1 MKVLSLSI
9 ALSLLCSLELLS
21 DTNTTVS
28 SLEEYI
34 SSNKQQS
41 FMLERDKADASSS
54 MLRDSWIAPI
64 VLNYSY
70 GVSEAYDN
78 KSTTQKAS
86 ISIDQPIFQSGGI
99 YFGIKYAQ
107 ATREYAQYSVDVAER
122 KMIKDAIALLMQI
135 KQADLRI
142 KKQELLIANAE
153 INLEVKTQQYMSG
166 QLDSSFLDDAIVQ
179 KNTAKQALF
188 DLEATKQ
195 RVVSQFRVIS
205 DLAYENAVVPHL
217 ELIGEE
223 EFLAQNISYELSKSE
238 SEKNRYYKNMT
249 IAKYL
254 PQVSAYAGYNW
265 DKSENLNFG
274 GVSVGGTQVRETSY
288 PTYGLKASMPINI
301 NTFNDMETT
310 RVDYLKSQIAQ
321 SDKQRELKALYEQV
335 IQNIESFDKKI
346 VLSQENQTIYAKIL
360 ADTKELLSAGYKT
373 SYDVDLLQNSY
384 DIQSI
389 DVAVFE
395 LERQLELLNLYEMYV
410 KSE

>member
-1 MKVLSLSI
+1 MKVLTLSI
-9 ALSLLCSLELLS
+9 ALSLLCSLQLLA
-21 DTNTTVS
+21 DTNTTTS
-28 SLEEYI
+28 SLEAYI
-34 SSNKQQS
+34 SGNKQQS
-41 FMLERDKADASSS
+41 FMLERDKAESSS
-54 MLRDSWIAPI
+54 NILRDTWIAPI
-64 VLNYSY
+64 MLNYSY

-107 ATREYAQYSVDVAER
+107 ATREYANYSVDVAER
-122 KMIKDAIALLMQI
+122 KMIKDAVALLMQI
-135 KQADLRI
+135 KQSTLRI

-153 INLEVKTQQYMSG
+153 INLEVKTQQYLSG

-179 KNTAKQALF
+179 KNTAKQTLF

-205 DLAYENAVVPHL
+205 DLAYESATIPHL
-217 ELIGEE
+217 ELIDEDA
-223 EFLAQNISYELSKSE
+223 FLTQNISYELSKSE

-254 PQVSAYAGYNW
+254 PKVSVYGGYNW
-265 DKSENLNFG
+265 DRSENLNFG
-274 GVSVGGTQVRETSY
+274 GVSVGGTQVRETDY
-288 PTYGLKASMPINI
+288 YTYGLKASMPINI
-301 NTFNDMETT
+301 NTFDDMQTT
-310 RVDYLKSQIAQ
+310 RVDYLKAKIAE

-335 IQNIESFDKKI
+335 MQNIASFDKKI
-346 VLSQENQTIYAKIL
+346 ALSQENQEIYAKIL
-360 ADTKELLSAGYKT
+360 ADTKELLRVGYKT

-389 DVAVFE
+389 DVAIFE

>member
-1 MKVLSLSI
+1 MKVLTLSI
-9 ALSLLCSLELLS
+9 ALSLLYSTQLLA
-21 DTNTTVS
+21 DTNTTSS
-28 SLEEYI
+28 SLEAYI

-41 FMLERDKADASSS
+41 FMLERDKAESSS
-54 MLRDSWIAPI
+54 NILRDTWIAPI
-64 VLNYSY
+64 MLNYSY

-107 ATREYAQYSVDVAER
+107 ATREYANYSVDVAER
-122 KMIKDAIALLMQI
+122 KMIKDAVALLMQI
-135 KQADLRI
+135 KQSTLRI

-153 INLEVKTQQYMSG
+153 INLEVKTQQYLSG

-179 KNTAKQALF
+179 KNTAKQTLF

-205 DLAYENAVVPHL
+205 DLAYESATIPHL
-217 ELIGEE
+217 ELIDEDA
-223 EFLAQNISYELSKSE
+223 FLTQNISYELSKSE

-254 PQVSAYAGYNW
+254 PKVSVYGGYNW
-265 DKSENLNFG
+265 DRSENLNFG
-274 GVSVGGTQVRETSY
+274 GVSVGGTQVRETDY
-288 PTYGLKASMPINI
+288 YTYGLKASMPINI
-301 NTFNDMETT
+301 NTFDDMQTT
-310 RVDYLKSQIAQ
+310 RVDYLKAKIAE

-335 IQNIESFDKKI
+335 MQNIASFDKKI
-346 VLSQENQTIYAKIL
+346 ALSQENQEIYAKIL
-360 ADTKELLSAGYKT
+360 ADTKELLHVGYKT

-389 DVAVFE
+389 DVAIFE

>member
-1 MKVLSLSI
+1 MKVLTLSI
-9 ALSLLCSLELLS
+9 ALSLLYSTQLLA
-21 DTNTTVS
+21 DTNTTSS
-28 SLEEYI
+28 SLEAYI

-41 FMLERDKADASSS
+41 FMLERDKAESSS
-54 MLRDSWIAPI
+54 NILRDTWIAPI
-64 VLNYSY
+64 MLNYSY

-107 ATREYAQYSVDVAER
+107 ATREYANYSVDVAER
-122 KMIKDAIALLMQI
+122 KMIKDAVALLMQI
-135 KQADLRI
+135 KQSTLRI

-153 INLEVKTQQYMSG
+153 INLEVKTQQYLSG

-179 KNTAKQALF
+179 KNTAKQTLF

-205 DLAYENAVVPHL
+205 DLAYESATIPHL
-217 ELIGEE
+217 ELIDEDA
-223 EFLAQNISYELSKSE
+223 FLTQNISYELSKSE

-254 PQVSAYAGYNW
+254 PKVSVYGGYNW
-265 DKSENLNFG
+265 DRSENLNFG
-274 GVSVGGTQVRETSY
+274 GVSVGGTQVRETDY
-288 PTYGLKASMPINI
+288 YTYGLKASMPINI
-301 NTFNDMETT
+301 NTFDDMQTT
-310 RVDYLKSQIAQ
+310 RVDYLKAKIAE

-335 IQNIESFDKKI
+335 MQNIASFDKKI
-346 VLSQENQTIYAKIL
+346 ALSQENQEIYAKIL
-360 ADTKELLSAGYKT
+360 ADTKELLRVGYKT

-389 DVAVFE
+389 DVAIFE

>member
-1 MKVLSLSI
+1 
-9 ALSLLCSLELLS
+9 
-21 DTNTTVS
+21 
-28 SLEEYI
+28 
-34 SSNKQQS
+34 
-41 FMLERDKADASSS
+41 MLERDKAESSS
-54 MLRDSWIAPI
+54 NILRDTWIAPI
-64 VLNYSY
+64 MLNYSY

-99 YFGIKYAQ
+99 YFGIKYAE
-107 ATREYAQYSVDVAER
+107 ATREYANYSVDVAER
-122 KMIKDAIALLMQI
+122 KMIKDAVALLMQI
-135 KQADLRI
+135 KQSTLRI

-153 INLEVKTQQYMSG
+153 INLEVKTQQYLSG

-179 KNTAKQALF
+179 KNTAKQTLF

-205 DLAYENAVVPHL
+205 DLAYESATIPHL
-217 ELIGEE
+217 ELIDEDA
-223 EFLAQNISYELSKSE
+223 FLTQNISYELSKSE

-254 PQVSAYAGYNW
+254 PKVSVYGGYNW
-265 DKSENLNFG
+265 DRSENLNFG
-274 GVSVGGTQVRETSY
+274 GVSVGGTQVRETDY
-288 PTYGLKASMPINI
+288 YTYGLKASMPINI
-301 NTFNDMETT
+301 NTFDDMQTT
-310 RVDYLKSQIAQ
+310 RVDYLKAKIAE

-335 IQNIESFDKKI
+335 MQNIASFDKKI
-346 VLSQENQTIYAKIL
+346 ALSQENQEIYAKIL
-360 ADTKELLSAGYKT
+360 ADTKELLRVGYKT

-389 DVAVFE
+389 DVAIFE